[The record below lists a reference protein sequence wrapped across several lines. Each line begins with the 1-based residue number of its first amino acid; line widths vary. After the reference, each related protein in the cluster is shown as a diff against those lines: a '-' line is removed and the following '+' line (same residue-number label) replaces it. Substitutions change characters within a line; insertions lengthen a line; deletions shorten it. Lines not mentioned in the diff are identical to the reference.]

1 MARRQASTSISLITP
16 PNIDSPTNAT
26 RKTLS
31 KQGLLEVGSYLCQ
44 ERQSKEILRPQETS
58 DHLYRHR
65 NNHYSADKTQ
75 FASHRGYNRLRKP
88 SLDLGPKNQR
98 QLLRPGPGIIK
109 EEPPSS
115 CFPLLTLASPPQ
127 TTTTTATATSTTSST
142 TASTNVEEGLSQARH
157 KINTLDEEHDLG
169 TGIGGENDFVSMVL
183 NQEMDPPEVEGEPKR
198 GSGGS
203 KVDNLSVEL
212 QQKLCQSNI
221 GDRLTS
227 DMDHGSED
235 HPRQPL
241 CPVLKGASRRKR
253 ARPTKTLTVSE
264 HTDHGPLI
272 HNLRLPPSIQIEPI
286 PITTTL
292 QDSPKVI
299 LSVPQYSPLCSNGH
313 SQSETQSNS
322 PEPPEVDEAK
332 SRSPKRKKAKG
343 IELVFDHSIWNATV
357 HDPSQESSPILVKD
371 LVYKEEAPESFPSV
385 RRKNHVCD
393 FPGCDKIYTK
403 SSHLK
408 AHKRTHTGEKPYE
421 CSWDG
426 CGWKFARSDE
436 LTRHYRK
443 HTGAKP
449 FKCNNCDR
457 TFSRSDHLSLHM
469 KRHATSSS

>member
-1 MARRQASTSISLITP
+1 MRALRPHSRPPRSSPFSTSKSTTFTT
-16 PNIDSPTNAT
+16 TNSSSALAT
-26 RKTLS
+26 TRT
-31 KQGLLEVGSYLCQ
+31 GVLCTAVYEAVSTIQ
-44 ERQSKEILRPQETS
+44 RHDNEDEKECKLMINSEATTR
-58 DHLYRHR
+58 
-65 NNHYSADKTQ
+65 
-75 FASHRGYNRLRKP
+75 
-88 SLDLGPKNQR
+88 
-98 QLLRPGPGIIK
+98 
-109 EEPPSS
+109 
-115 CFPLLTLASPPQ
+115 
-127 TTTTTATATSTTSST
+127 TTTTTKRTALST
-142 TASTNVEEGLSQARH
+142 TASNHVEEGLSQARH
-157 KINTLDEEHDLG
+157 KINTLDEEHELS
-169 TGIGGENDFVSMVL
+169 TGIGGENDDVGIMVL
-183 NQEMDPPEVEGEPKR
+183 NQEMDPPEMEGEPKR

-212 QQKLCQSNI
+212 QQKLCQSNV

-227 DMDHGSED
+227 DTDHGSD
-235 HPRQPL
+235 DFRQAL

-286 PITTTL
+286 PITSPL
-292 QDSPKVI
+292 QDSQKVI
-299 LSVPQYSPLCSNGH
+299 LSVPQYSPLCSNDP
-313 SQSETQSNS
+313 QSETQSNS
-322 PEPPEVDEAK
+322 PEPEVEDKK

-357 HDPSQESSPILVKD
+357 HDPSQDSSPIMVKD
-371 LVYKEEAPESFPSV
+371 LVYKEEAPESFPSSV

-469 KRHATSSS
+469 KRHATSTS